1 MRAAMR
7 LNPATLENKR
17 NDIANNQELMGSA
30 SIQNLSAPFSW
41 NENIRCNALRLL
53 APCKV
58 DRDIAPI
65 TPMIPPQKRVSVD
78 RLFHFVRQALIDQ
91 HDLDAAVLLESFRRV
106 VRGHG
111 IVFASP

>member
-30 SIQNLSAPFSW
+30 SIRKLSAPFSW

-53 APCKV
+53 APYKV
-58 DRDIAPI
+58 DRGIAPI
-65 TPMIPPQKRVSVD
+65 TPMIPPRKRASVD

-91 HDLDAAVLLESFRRV
+91 HDLDAAVLLASFRPV
-106 VRGHG
+106 LLFHP
-111 IVFASP
+111 ILFTSP